1 MTLEAA
7 AIRLRRCA
15 CTRAKPA
22 IAKPRSPWPE
32 IRFRAERRIGEIKFA
47 LRAGQRA
54 RHWQAMAT
62 RAVREKIAER
72 TRMAMTDP
80 SVRERILAGMA
91 QRSVE
96 VELRLFH
103 VLWAALSADA
113 RKRITTEFGQSGC
126 L

>member
-1 MTLEAA
+1 MAQPGVRERIPERTNAA
-7 AIRLRRCA
+7 LADST
-15 CTRAKPA
+15 TRD
-22 IAKPRSPWPE
+22 R
-32 IRFRAERRIGEIKFA
+32 
-47 LRAGQRA
+47 QRA
-54 RHWQAMAT
+54 HHWQAMAT
-62 RAVREKIAER
+62 LAVREKIAER
-72 TRMAMTDP
+72 TRMAMADP

-113 RKRITTEFGQSGC
+113 RKRIATEIASFGQSGC